1 MAYDNEYNLYYHMLH
16 VFVPGQERS
25 PADESMI
32 YILYM
37 YDLLLV
43 FVYERNS
50 ELVGHYA
57 FVQI

>member
-1 MAYDNEYNLYYHMLH
+1 MIMNTIYIIICCTF
-16 VFVPGQERS
+16 FVPGQERS
-25 PADESMI
+25 TAGERMI
-32 YILYM
+32 DILYT

-43 FVYERNS
+43 FVYERDS

>member
-1 MAYDNEYNLYYHMLH
+1 MLH

-25 PADESMI
+25 AADERMI

-37 YDLLLV
+37 YDLFLV

>member
-1 MAYDNEYNLYYHMLH
+1 MIMNTIYIIICYTF
-16 VFVPGQERS
+16 FVPRQERS
-25 PADESMI
+25 AAGERMI
-32 YILYM
+32 DILYT

-43 FVYERNS
+43 FVYERDS

>member
-1 MAYDNEYNLYYHMLH
+1 MIMNTIYIIICYTFLCLDRKGALLD
-16 VFVPGQERS
+16 ER
-25 PADESMI
+25 MI

>member
-1 MAYDNEYNLYYHMLH
+1 MIMNTIYIIICYTF
-16 VFVPGQERS
+16 FVPGQVRS
-25 PADESMI
+25 AADERMI

>member
-1 MAYDNEYNLYYHMLH
+1 MIMNTIYIIICYTF
-16 VFVPGQERS
+16 FVPGQEGS
-25 PADESMI
+25 AADERMI

>member
-1 MAYDNEYNLYYHMLH
+1 MNTIYIIICYTF
-16 VFVPGQERS
+16 FVPGQERS
-25 PADESMI
+25 AADERMI

>member
-1 MAYDNEYNLYYHMLH
+1 MIMNTIYIIICYTL
-16 VFVPGQERS
+16 FVPGQERS
-25 PADESMI
+25 AADERMI

>member
-1 MAYDNEYNLYYHMLH
+1 MIMNTIYIIICRTF
-16 VFVPGQERS
+16 FVLGQERS
-25 PADESMI
+25 AAGERMI
-32 YILYM
+32 DILYT

-43 FVYERNS
+43 FVYERDS